1 METAIPWNHTSYWGE
16 LVSVEDCEVP
26 ALLEPL
32 CHDLYTPSSLEEAE
46 KRYGP
51 IPEENQTSRMWYV
64 FFARPDSDVMYAI
77 YLNGDLYKKEDA
89 LKLARSVHFKEEAF
103 TP

>member
-1 METAIPWNHTSYWGE
+1 M
-16 LVSVEDCEVP
+16 EDCEVP

-32 CHDLYTPSSLEEAE
+32 CHDLYTPSSLESKQKNGMDRFRRKIRPPAC
-46 KRYGP
+46 G
-51 IPEENQTSRMWYV
+51 TV

-89 LKLARSVHFKEEAF
+89 LKLARSVHFEQEAF